1 MNNIEKLIDSWI
13 KDEGL
18 PTPTEEGIREH
29 IEQTARHF
37 YEAGLSSREVPAMKL
52 RVVAEHKKGLDTKDM
67 ERLVTHYVPQ
77 YYDERRGWTECYI
90 DNNLCARY
98 YYKIEDAIEICKK
111 YAELNAPE
119 VVWSSE
125 V

>member
-1 MNNIEKLIDSWI
+1 MNNIEELIKNWI
-13 KDEGL
+13 EEEGL

-29 IEQTARHF
+29 IAETARHF
-37 YEAGLSSREVPAMKL
+37 YEAGVSSREVPAMKL
-52 RVVAEHKKGLDTKDM
+52 RVVAEKKKGLNVEDR

-77 YYDERRGWTECYI
+77 YYDERRGWSECYL
-90 DNNLCARY
+90 DNNLCASY
-98 YYKIEDAIEICKK
+98 YYKMETAIEICKK